1 MKVTDDLL
9 RQLARRVASEPAVAA
24 SVSRFVEEKL
34 TRQQRKQFVFFLRR
48 ETAARTVRVR
58 TPDAPTAAQRDS
70 FKRAYPA
77 ATVVYETVPALGA
90 GFQIEYGDTLV
101 NANIR
106 RMLERTIEELK
117 ENL

>member
-1 MKVTDDLL
+1 MRLTDDTL
-9 RQLARRVASEPAVAA
+9 RQLARRVAAEPDISA
-24 SVSRFVEEKL
+24 SVQRFVDEKL

-48 ETAARTVRVR
+48 ESSARRVCVR
-58 TPDAPTAAQRDS
+58 TPDAPSDAVRTS
-70 FKRAYPA
+70 FRQSFPQSSI
-77 ATVVYETVPALGA
+77 VYETVPALGA

-101 NANIR
+101 NANVR